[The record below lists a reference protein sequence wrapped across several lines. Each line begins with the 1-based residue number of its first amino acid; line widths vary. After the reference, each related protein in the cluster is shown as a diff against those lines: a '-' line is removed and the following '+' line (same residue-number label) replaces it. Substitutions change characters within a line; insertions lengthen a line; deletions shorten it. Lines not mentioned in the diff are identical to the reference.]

1 MDVPRNEKKAN
12 FLEGVAQQAKFVA
25 TSIVSVRTL
34 EKYIFGLLPYVAFIY
49 TMAIRVV
56 EFSSEITKLERFSP
70 RNQHTQRKLLNFESW
85 CNGEVSKIRHHFR
98 N

>member
-1 MDVPRNEKKAN
+1 MDVPRDEKKAN

-49 TMAIRVV
+49 TMVIRVV
-56 EFSSEITKLERFSP
+56 EFSS
-70 RNQHTQRKLLNFESW
+70 
-85 CNGEVSKIRHHFR
+85 GVYKIRKIFA
-98 N
+98 